1 MPLYNRGLLEV
12 LGDARTSWDGSTDV
26 RVLLLNSSHSFNPDH
41 NFVSEVVAQEI
52 TVSGYARQASASR
65 TLTEL
70 DATDRVVANMAT
82 TSFGALVTGQ
92 TIGSAVVYRH
102 IGATDSA
109 NPLIA
114 FIDLVDTPTNG
125 GTFAVDWNDTDGVF
139 YVDSPS

>member
-1 MPLYNRGLLEV
+1 
-12 LGDARTSWDGSTDV
+12 
-26 RVLLLNSSHSFNPDH
+26 
-41 NFVSEVVAQEI
+41 
-52 TVSGYARQASASR
+52 
-65 TLTEL
+65 
-70 DATDRVVANMAT
+70 MAT
-82 TSFGALVTGQ
+82 SSFGALVTGQ

-102 IGATDSA
+102 VGATDSA